1 MHTEAA
7 IGAPQHVQEKGG
19 NLEPPRC
26 RIRNLGGCFLD
37 RPIRNEEFHA
47 SRGKALSELVR
58 GFFAL
63 PAQFLAPGG

>member
-7 IGAPQHVQEKGG
+7 IGAPQHVHEKGG
-19 NLEPPRC
+19 NFEPPRC

-37 RPIRNEEFHA
+37 RRVKNAGFHA
-47 SRGKALSELVR
+47 SRGRALSDLGLGV
-58 GFFAL
+58 FAL